1 MIKYINNY
9 GDPEDSAVDFYKNVE
24 HFENVKYLGHGQWEG
39 IDCKLNSFPSI
50 DIHGNSVDRENKGR
64 WFILGKYW
72 DEEELVGFKLMDL
85 NGNVSR
91 MGVQDTYYLGQTEGF
106 VNAKFVNSSNPNRP
120 NDVTISALK
129 GSFRDFQV
137 NVNRPTQKSEQY
149 VSDSDGQMTF
159 GFGVGIKEKER
170 KMVMDEKI
178 KKERYIKLADMFG
191 KKEVGKCTNAD
202 IAKVV
207 GATSNADFS
216 QKIHDYLGEDY
227 SISDREI
234 LQKLYKVYKSLQL
247 QGNTPT
253 LNVSNQKI
261 DRVQEPLRKDNS
273 SENAEIQ
280 RMRELIK
287 TLTKA
292 AEVYYSGEDEIMSNY
307 EYDKLYD
314 ELSDLEK
321 KTGTI
326 LPGSLTQKVGFEV
339 MSKLQKVKHEYKALS
354 LDKTKDRQE
363 LANSLGGQPGFLSW
377 KLDGCFNERVK
388 ITMSDGTFKYI
399 KDVNP
404 GDMVLTVN
412 EKGQLCREPVINKF
426 YNGKKEMSLW
436 CKIYF
441 GSKYAKNSTMVTQN
455 HLFMT
460 PNGWKKAS
468 LLHSGDLVLKNLYK
482 CSKNQLS
489 FLVGASFGDGSI
501 LNRNRESNLDFYN
514 GLEFRY
520 SKKVSDEYR
529 GLMNRFEMLFSDIL
543 GNTRLSKSG
552 YGTEMY
558 TRFLKTLYSLPI
570 DFIRKE
576 NFFNTSIHFNKNTLK
591 YLGALGLAIYYI
603 DDGSKTPSKN
613 DGYNV
618 KNVRSRCTFSMY
630 RYDKSDILAFSSYL
644 KKEYGINSKIRL
656 ERILKNGKEGYVLDI
671 DADGTEILFD
681 IIAPYIPKELRKV
694 KLSHLPRWQDVPEEP
709 WWECKGNDS
718 IVEVPVSYV
727 EMLEDKVY
735 NGRKYRI
742 DSYDLEV
749 RNTHNYFANGTL
761 VHNCTTVLTY
771 EKGELKQ
778 AVTRGDGITGEDITH
793 NAKFFEGV
801 PLKIGYKDKLVIRG
815 EALIS
820 YKDFEKI
827 NATITNVDDKYKN
840 PRNLASGSIRQLD
853 SKIAKERH
861 VRVIAFTVVEGFDD
875 LENYSE
881 KLNELKK
888 YGFEVVDFVKVTKD
902 TTVAAI
908 GEFEKRVKS
917 LPYPTDGLVITI
929 DNIAYGEMLGTT
941 AKFPRNAKAFKWA
954 DEDFESTLID
964 IEWSVGRTG
973 AITPVAIFKPVD
985 IDGAIIQRASMHNIS
1000 VMYSLLGSKPFKGQ
1014 KIWIIRS
1021 NMVIPQIVRAE
1032 KND

>member
-137 NVNRPTQKSEQY
+137 NANRPAQKSEQY

-207 GATSNADFS
+207 GATSNTDFS

-247 QGNTPT
+247 QDNTST

-377 KLDGCFNERVK
+377 KLDG
-388 ITMSDGTFKYI
+388 
-399 KDVNP
+399 
-404 GDMVLTVN
+404 LT
-412 EKGQLCREPVINKF
+412 I
-426 YNGKKEMSLW
+426 
-436 CKIYF
+436 
-441 GSKYAKNSTMVTQN
+441 
-455 HLFMT
+455 
-460 PNGWKKAS
+460 
-468 LLHSGDLVLKNLYK
+468 
-482 CSKNQLS
+482 
-489 FLVGASFGDGSI
+489 
-501 LNRNRESNLDFYN
+501 
-514 GLEFRY
+514 
-520 SKKVSDEYR
+520 
-529 GLMNRFEMLFSDIL
+529 
-543 GNTRLSKSG
+543 
-552 YGTEMY
+552 
-558 TRFLKTLYSLPI
+558 
-570 DFIRKE
+570 
-576 NFFNTSIHFNKNTLK
+576 
-591 YLGALGLAIYYI
+591 
-603 DDGSKTPSKN
+603 
-613 DGYNV
+613 
-618 KNVRSRCTFSMY
+618 
-630 RYDKSDILAFSSYL
+630 
-644 KKEYGINSKIRL
+644 
-656 ERILKNGKEGYVLDI
+656 
-671 DADGTEILFD
+671 
-681 IIAPYIPKELRKV
+681 
-694 KLSHLPRWQDVPEEP
+694 
-709 WWECKGNDS
+709 
-718 IVEVPVSYV
+718 
-727 EMLEDKVY
+727 
-735 NGRKYRI
+735 
-742 DSYDLEV
+742 
-749 RNTHNYFANGTL
+749 
-761 VHNCTTVLTY
+761 VLTY
-771 EKGELKQ
+771 ENGDLIR
-778 AVTRGDGITGEDITH
+778 AVTRGDGITGEDVTH
-793 NAKFFEGV
+793 NAKFFAGV

-820 YKDFEKI
+820 YKDFKRI

-840 PRNLASGSIRQLD
+840 PRNLASGSVRQLD

-861 VRVIAFTVVEGFDD
+861 VRVVAFTVVEGFDD

-908 GEFEKRVKS
+908 DEFEKRVKS

-954 DEDFESTLID
+954 DEDSESTLID

-985 IDGAIIQRASMHNIS
+985 IDGSTVQRASVHNLS
-1000 VMYSLLGSKPFKGQ
+1000 VLKDMLGEHPSVGQ
-1014 KIWIIRS
+1014 KVYIIKA
-1021 NMVIPQIVRAE
+1021 NMIIPQIVKSDKDFKGKEILIPQVCPVCGQPTTRVKANDAE
-1032 KND
+1032 VLMCTNPDCTARHLEGLSHFVSRDCMNIDGLSDATLEVFVNEGFVKTFKDIYHLNEHEHEIINLDGFGKGSYNKLWKAIEKSRECELPAFIGSLGIPQMGKGTSKDVCKAIDYDLDRLMSMSATELQGIDGVGGKTAQSIADYFAENRDMVSDLAKELHFKAMPKRDRNSAIAGMVFCITGDVYTFKNRKELQAKIESLGAKATGSVSAKTNYLINNDITSTSNKNQTAKKLGVPIISEADFLKMIGE